1 MNWFVK
7 PPETEWV
14 MPTEIPDLSGATTI
28 CIDLETYDP
37 DLKTKGS
44 GWPTKNGHVV
54 GFAVAV
60 DGLSV
65 YLPIRHGMGDNLP
78 RTMVIEYMKDLC
90 SNPDAVYVFHNA
102 SYDVGWLRAE
112 GIEVK
117 GRIVDTMVAAPL
129 IDENRFSYS
138 LNNLGRDYLFEKKDE
153 RMLRDAAKEF
163 GLDPKAELHKL
174 PAMYVGKYAEQDA
187 ALTLR
192 LWHHFKGMIENDSL
206 EDIFNLE
213 LDVLKITI
221 EMRSRGVRIDLEG
234 AENAGKLLTKQE
246 KTILSAIKKE
256 YGVDVDIWAA
266 ASVAK
271 AFDKVGLEYPRTA
284 KGAPSFTKDFLR
296 THAHPMAQ
304 SIVKAREFNKAHST
318 FIETILRH
326 QHNGR
331 VHPDIHSLRSDDGG
345 TVTGRFCVHGDTVL
359 ELDTG
364 PVKIGDYN
372 PTGKE
377 KILTHKG
384 RWQRVLRRI
393 YKGEEEMYCLRVSSG
408 DSIKCTGNHR
418 VLTSDGWVSVRDL
431 AVGSSLLHVNFKEF
445 SSGRTDVPE
454 SGRDV
459 FVGGKTDDIGSCQE
473 NGSDTAQR
481 YGSNPKASDS
491 GTVGGRAGAE
501 ILPLEVRGKQPN
513 EGEDKGTS
521 PQLQGGFA
529 LRSGWVRSCVK
540 TGLVYWK
547 NVKAR
552 VQTFRGYVRASW
564 DTWYSGWNARTSH
577 RWGQNKQRPVQSGLG
592 DISWSSPF
600 TRTVTVEA
608 IEPMGIA
615 QVWDIEVETDHS
627 YVAHGLIHHNS
638 YSSPNLQQIPSRDE
652 NISSMIR
659 SLFLPEEGDRWGSF
673 DYSSQE
679 PRLVVHYAHG
689 LKIYGAEQF
698 VEAFNEDPRTDFHQ
712 LAADLMGVSR
722 KEAKTIG
729 LGLIYGMGVNKLS
742 HQLGVSVDEARDI
755 SRLYHAK
762 VPFLRELSNRCM
774 DRAAN
779 SPYFVRT
786 ILHRRCRF
794 PLWEPKSVT
803 NSDSPRTPYD
813 RIKAAE
819 VYGENNIK
827 VAFTYKA
834 LNRVIQ
840 GSAADQT
847 KKAMVE
853 LYKEGLLPLIQIHDE
868 LAMSVPDKA
877 TADKVEK
884 IMQECVQ
891 LHVPSVVDAEFG
903 PNWGKLKTGW

>member
-44 GWPTKNGHVV
+44 GWPTKTGHVV
-54 GFAVAV
+54 GFAIAV
-60 DGLSV
+60 DGLSI
-65 YLPIRHGMGDNLP
+65 YLPVRHGIGDNLP
-78 RTMVIEYMKDLC
+78 LSMVKNYMKDLC

-129 IDENRFSYS
+129 LDENRYSYS
-138 LNNLGRDYLFEKKDE
+138 LNNLGKDYLFERKDE
-153 RMLRDAAKEF
+153 RLLKDAAKEF

-192 LWHHFKGMIENDSL
+192 LWHHFKGMIENEGI

-221 EMRSRGVRIDLEG
+221 EMRSKGVRIDLEG
-234 AENAGKLLTKQE
+234 AENAGKSLTKQE
-246 KTILSAIKKE
+246 KAILSAIKKE

-284 KGAPSFTKDFLR
+284 KGAPSFTKDFLK

-304 SIVKAREFNKAHST
+304 SIVKARELNKAHST
-318 FIETILRH
+318 FIETIMRH

-331 VHPDIHSLRSDDGG
+331 IHPDIHSLRSDDGG
-345 TVTGRFCVHGDTVL
+345 TVTGRF
-359 ELDTG
+359 
-364 PVKIGDYN
+364 
-372 PTGKE
+372 
-377 KILTHKG
+377 
-384 RWQRVLRRI
+384 
-393 YKGEEEMYCLRVSSG
+393 
-408 DSIKCTGNHR
+408 
-418 VLTSDGWVSVRDL
+418 
-431 AVGSSLLHVNFKEF
+431 
-445 SSGRTDVPE
+445 
-454 SGRDV
+454 
-459 FVGGKTDDIGSCQE
+459 
-473 NGSDTAQR
+473 
-481 YGSNPKASDS
+481 
-491 GTVGGRAGAE
+491 
-501 ILPLEVRGKQPN
+501 
-513 EGEDKGTS
+513 
-521 PQLQGGFA
+521 
-529 LRSGWVRSCVK
+529 
-540 TGLVYWK
+540 
-547 NVKAR
+547 
-552 VQTFRGYVRASW
+552 
-564 DTWYSGWNARTSH
+564 
-577 RWGQNKQRPVQSGLG
+577 
-592 DISWSSPF
+592 
-600 TRTVTVEA
+600 
-608 IEPMGIA
+608 
-615 QVWDIEVETDHS
+615 
-627 YVAHGLIHHNS
+627 S
-638 YSSPNLQQIPSRDE
+638 YSNPNLQQIPSRDE

-679 PRLVVHYAHG
+679 PRLVVHYAYG
-689 LKIYGAEQF
+689 LNIYGAEDF

-712 LAADLMGVSR
+712 MAADLMKISR
-722 KEAKTIG
+722 KDAKTIG
-729 LGLIYGMGVNKLS
+729 LGIIYGMGVNKLS
-742 HQLGVSVDEARDI
+742 HQLGVSVDEARDTMK
-755 SRLYHAK
+755 LYHAK
-762 VPFLRELSNRCM
+762 VPFLKELSNMCM
-774 DRAAN
+774 TRASNA
-779 SPYFVRT
+779 PYYVRT

-794 PLWEPKSVT
+794 PLWEPKWVA
-803 NSDSPRTPYD
+803 NSDSTRTPFPRT
-813 RIKAAE
+813 KAAE
-819 VYGENNIK
+819 EYGENNIK
-827 VAFTYKA
+827 VAYTYKA

-877 TADKVEK
+877 TADKIET
-884 IMQECVQ
+884 IMQECVN

-903 PNWGKLKTGW
+903 PNWGTLKTGW

>member
-28 CIDLETYDP
+28 CIDLETFDP

-54 GFAVAV
+54 GFAIAV
-60 DGLSV
+60 DGMST
-65 YLPIRHGMGDNLP
+65 YLPIRHGIGDNLP
-78 RTMVIEYMKDLC
+78 KSMVINYMKDLC

-102 SYDVGWLRAE
+102 SYDVGWLRSE

-117 GRIVDTMVAAPL
+117 GRIIDTMVAAPL

-138 LNNLGRDYLFEKKDE
+138 LNNLGKDYLFERKDE

-192 LWHHFKGMIENDSL
+192 LWHHFRGMIENDGL
-206 EDIFNLE
+206 EDIFNME

-221 EMRSRGVRIDLEG
+221 EMRSRGVRIDLEA
-234 AENAGKLLTKQE
+234 AENAGKSLTRQE
-246 KTILSAIKKE
+246 KTILSAVKKD

-271 AFDKVGLEYPRTA
+271 AFDKVGLEYPRTT

-304 SIVKAREFNKAHST
+304 SIVKARELNKAHST

-331 VHPDIHSLRSDDGG
+331 LHPEIHSLRSDDGG
-345 TVTGRFCVHGDTVL
+345 TVTGRF
-359 ELDTG
+359 
-364 PVKIGDYN
+364 
-372 PTGKE
+372 
-377 KILTHKG
+377 
-384 RWQRVLRRI
+384 
-393 YKGEEEMYCLRVSSG
+393 
-408 DSIKCTGNHR
+408 
-418 VLTSDGWVSVRDL
+418 
-431 AVGSSLLHVNFKEF
+431 
-445 SSGRTDVPE
+445 
-454 SGRDV
+454 
-459 FVGGKTDDIGSCQE
+459 
-473 NGSDTAQR
+473 
-481 YGSNPKASDS
+481 
-491 GTVGGRAGAE
+491 
-501 ILPLEVRGKQPN
+501 
-513 EGEDKGTS
+513 
-521 PQLQGGFA
+521 
-529 LRSGWVRSCVK
+529 
-540 TGLVYWK
+540 
-547 NVKAR
+547 
-552 VQTFRGYVRASW
+552 
-564 DTWYSGWNARTSH
+564 
-577 RWGQNKQRPVQSGLG
+577 
-592 DISWSSPF
+592 
-600 TRTVTVEA
+600 
-608 IEPMGIA
+608 
-615 QVWDIEVETDHS
+615 
-627 YVAHGLIHHNS
+627 S

-652 NISSMIR
+652 NISGMIR
-659 SLFLPEEGDRWGSF
+659 SLFLPEDGERWGSF

-679 PRLVVHYAHG
+679 PRLVIHYAHG
-689 LKIYGAEQF
+689 LGLYGSQPF

-712 LAADLMGVSR
+712 MAADMMGVSR

-742 HQLGVSVDEARDI
+742 HQLGISVDEAKDV
-755 SRLYHAK
+755 SKLYHAK
-762 VPFLRELSNRCM
+762 VPFLRELSNMCM
-774 DRAAN
+774 NKASS
-779 SPYFVRT
+779 SPYYVRT
-786 ILHRRCRF
+786 IMHRRCRF
-794 PLWEPKSVT
+794 PLWEPKGFPDGIS
-803 NSDSPRTPYD
+803 SRTPYE
-813 RIKAAE
+813 RTKAAE
-819 VYGENNIK
+819 EYGENNIK

-847 KKAMVE
+847 KRAMVE
-853 LYKEGLLPLIQIHDE
+853 LHKEGLLPLIQIHDE
-868 LAMSVPDKA
+868 LAMSVPDKE

-903 PNWGKLKTGW
+903 PNWGNLKTGW

>member
-1 MNWFVK
+1 MNWLVK

-44 GWPTKNGHVV
+44 GWPTKTGHVV

-65 YLPIRHGMGDNLP
+65 YLPVRHGMGDNLP
-78 RTMVIEYMKDLC
+78 LSMVKSYMKDLC

-112 GIEVK
+112 GIEVR
-117 GRIVDTMVAAPL
+117 GQIVDTMVAAPL
-129 IDENRFSYS
+129 LDENRFSYS
-138 LNNLGRDYLFEKKDE
+138 LNNLGKDYLFEKKDE
-153 RMLRDAAKEF
+153 RMLRDAAKDF

-192 LWHHFKGMIENDSL
+192 LWHHFKGMIENEGI
-206 EDIFNLE
+206 EDIFNME
-213 LDVLKITI
+213 LDVLKIAI

-234 AENAGKLLTKQE
+234 ADFVGKSLTKQE
-246 KTILSAIKKE
+246 KTILAAVKKD

-304 SIVKAREFNKAHST
+304 SIVKARELNKAHST

-331 VHPDIHSLRSDDGG
+331 LHPEIHSLRSDDGG
-345 TVTGRFCVHGDTVL
+345 TVTGRF
-359 ELDTG
+359 
-364 PVKIGDYN
+364 
-372 PTGKE
+372 
-377 KILTHKG
+377 
-384 RWQRVLRRI
+384 
-393 YKGEEEMYCLRVSSG
+393 
-408 DSIKCTGNHR
+408 
-418 VLTSDGWVSVRDL
+418 
-431 AVGSSLLHVNFKEF
+431 
-445 SSGRTDVPE
+445 
-454 SGRDV
+454 
-459 FVGGKTDDIGSCQE
+459 
-473 NGSDTAQR
+473 
-481 YGSNPKASDS
+481 
-491 GTVGGRAGAE
+491 
-501 ILPLEVRGKQPN
+501 
-513 EGEDKGTS
+513 
-521 PQLQGGFA
+521 
-529 LRSGWVRSCVK
+529 
-540 TGLVYWK
+540 
-547 NVKAR
+547 
-552 VQTFRGYVRASW
+552 
-564 DTWYSGWNARTSH
+564 
-577 RWGQNKQRPVQSGLG
+577 
-592 DISWSSPF
+592 
-600 TRTVTVEA
+600 
-608 IEPMGIA
+608 
-615 QVWDIEVETDHS
+615 
-627 YVAHGLIHHNS
+627 S

-652 NISSMIR
+652 NISPMIR
-659 SLFLPEEGDRWGSF
+659 SLFLPEEGERWGSF

-679 PRLVVHYAHG
+679 PRIVVHYGYG
-689 LKIYGAEQF
+689 LGLIGSEQF
-698 VEAFNEDPRTDFHQ
+698 VEAFNENPRTDFHQ
-712 LAADLMGVSR
+712 MAADLMGVSR

-742 HQLGVSVDEARDI
+742 HQLGVSVDEAKEV
-755 SRLYHAK
+755 SRLYHEK
-762 VPFLRELSNRCM
+762 VPFLKELSNRCM
-774 DRAAN
+774 AKASS
-779 SPYFVRT
+779 SPYYVRT

-794 PLWEPKSVT
+794 PLWEPKWVA
-803 NSDSPRTPYD
+803 DSEAKRTPYSRD
-813 RIKAAE
+813 KAAE
-819 VYGENNIK
+819 EYGENNIK

-834 LNRVIQ
+834 LNRIIQ

-853 LYKEGLLPLIQIHDE
+853 LHKEGLLPLIQIHDE

-877 TADKVEK
+877 TADKIET
-884 IMQECVQ
+884 IMQECVK

-903 PNWGKLKTGW
+903 PNWGRLKTGW